1 MAGESDEVR
10 EGRSAAPHEQAG
22 AAGEQAEAAGDRERA
37 EDDLEALSTKEL
49 HDRALRRA
57 ERHLDVRFFWSLLR
71 LIPAAQAASGD
82 EGEADY
88 DIQSSKG
95 LIYDAL
101 HSGDGRL
108 GEALRPLFID
118 YLRKHPDA

>member
-1 MAGESDEVR
+1 MAPPTGD
-10 EGRSAAPHEQAG
+10 
-22 AAGEQAEAAGDRERA
+22 AELHGDQPAAAGD
-37 EDDLEALSTKEL
+37 DLERLPTKEL
-49 HDRALRRA
+49 HDRAVRYA
-57 ERHLDVRFFWSLLR
+57 ERHLDVRFLWSLLKA
-71 LIPAAQAASGD
+71 IPVAESVSGD

-88 DIQSSKG
+88 DIQFSKG
-95 LIYDAL
+95 LIYDAV

>member
-1 MAGESDEVR
+1 MAD
-10 EGRSAAPHEQAG
+10 
-22 AAGEQAEAAGDRERA
+22 
-37 EDDLEALSTKEL
+37 DDLDKLSTREL

-57 ERHLDVRFFWSLLR
+57 ERHLDVRFFWSLLQ
-71 LIPAAQAASGD
+71 LIPAAETASGD
-82 EGEADY
+82 VGEGDY

-108 GEALRPLFID
+108 GEALRPVFID